1 MLYRS
6 KSNRLPSWNYSL
18 VIPLFAFVLGF
29 NTETIAQTKDPS
41 PEKVKIGQNIL
52 KFTITKDTKDSQ
64 LESIKDKLA
73 DKEATIT
80 FDNIIRNDR
89 KEITG
94 IKIDFTHAGKKGN
107 FFINSDN
114 PIKDIAVSLN
124 MHENELTVGQS
135 TTNLSQSFEII
146 TEDGDKKIK
155 TSGSGGNV
163 FVYSTDDDDEN
174 IVEKVVVIGKDGEEH
189 EVKKEKKVYVIKSDV
204 TKDSDGKEDA
214 VFIKKSKKDTVWIN
228 KDVKNIVWTD
238 DDGSDVEIIA
248 VENGNNFRIIT
259 TGEEQPLILLD
270 GKEISKKDMEKVKPE
285 TIENV
290 NVLKGEKAIEKHG
303 QKAEHGVI
311 EITSKKD

>member
-1 MLYRS
+1 
-6 KSNRLPSWNYSL
+6 
-18 VIPLFAFVLGF
+18 VLGF

-73 DKEATIT
+73 DKKATIT

-155 TSGSGGNV
+155 TSDSGGNV

-204 TKDSDGKEDA
+204 TKDNDGKEDV
-214 VFIKKSKKDTVWIN
+214 VFIKKNKKDTVWIN

-238 DDGSDVEIIA
+238 DNGTDVEIITI
-248 VENGNNFRIIT
+248 EKGDNFQMFSKRDK
-259 TGEEQPLILLD
+259 QPLIILD
-270 GKEISKKDMEKVKPE
+270 GKEISKKDMDKINPE
-285 TIENV
+285 SIESV
-290 NVLKGEKAIEKHG
+290 TVLKSEKAIEKHG

-311 EITSKKD
+311 EIITKKN